1 MHNSVLNT
9 PKKIFFRS
17 GRELQTC
24 NTNLK
29 MPNPNELKLLKGSL
43 LYMLDCIE
51 AERNTLLRHRRI
63 SSEQGKAEYGLG
75 SSRQNLYRCSFPRI
89 AMRYNSRKLQLS
101 LRMIL
106 VQITIFMQ
114 RVCACHYN
122 GAVSSIGA
130 ATTTVLS
137 YSKSPLST
145 AVHRRAVELCVA
157 DVDGTSTHDHK
168 SYAMTLRG
176 GFFAANIGHCRS
188 PHPRSLDS
196 PIAVC
201 RIDGCA
207 GEHACA
213 PAAPADAAAA
223 GLLPA
228 RAPDELIRQY
238 RQAMAAARLR
248 RPPKLSRSV
257 EAQ

>member
-1 MHNSVLNT
+1 
-9 PKKIFFRS
+9 
-17 GRELQTC
+17 
-24 NTNLK
+24 
-29 MPNPNELKLLKGSL
+29 
-43 LYMLDCIE
+43 
-51 AERNTLLRHRRI
+51 
-63 SSEQGKAEYGLG
+63 
-75 SSRQNLYRCSFPRI
+75 
-89 AMRYNSRKLQLS
+89 
-101 LRMIL
+101 
-106 VQITIFMQ
+106 
-114 RVCACHYN
+114 
-122 GAVSSIGA
+122 
-130 ATTTVLS
+130 
-137 YSKSPLST
+137 
-145 AVHRRAVELCVA
+145 
-157 DVDGTSTHDHK
+157 
-168 SYAMTLRG
+168 MTLRG

-213 PAAPADAAAA
+213 PAAPADTAAA
-223 GLLPA
+223 GLLSA